1 MILMSKV
8 KNIKLAEQGGKQ
20 IEWAEMQMGS
30 LLKIRERFKKEKPLK
45 GYTIG
50 MALHVTKE
58 TAVLVR
64 TLVAGGAKVAIT
76 GCNPLSTQDDVA
88 AALAKEG
95 VNVFAWRG
103 ETKKEY
109 YENLNKVLDFEPNV
123 TIDDGCDLVT
133 KVHTKRPELIE
144 SIAIGTEETTT
155 GIIRLHAMEKE
166 GVLKYPLFAV
176 NDFKTKRLVDNYY
189 GTGQSTIDGIL
200 RATNVLLAG
209 KIFVVCGYGPCGKGI
224 SMRAKGMGANVIVAE
239 VDPFRALQAH
249 YDGYSVMPIEEAV
262 KIGDIFVTATGNKNV
277 IRPEHMKLLR
287 DGSMVANSGHFDVEL
302 DYKGLQKIANKRREI
317 RPCLEE
323 FTLKNNKRIFC
334 LGMGKLVNL
343 VCAEGHPSTVMATSF
358 CGQVLAI
365 EYGVKNKE
373 KLIPKVY
380 TLPEKIDDEIAQL
393 QLDAL
398 GIKHDSMT
406 EEMIRYMQSW
416 QEGT

>member
-1 MILMSKV
+1 MSKV